1 MRKQEKPSLNKKKE
15 NFRKLQNKR
24 RAADSIWPNKNEKTC
39 FKSLMTFTFWK
50 KNKRNTLMNMLN
62 TAKKKDIKEI
72 FNMILIIILNKKIK
86 KLFKKLKIKLIP
98 EKVITNTQ
106 VKLQSNNIL
115 LNQQEFLVNTAK
127 VHQYYKIQNIQIF
140 CLPIVVRVLLAKL
153 CS

>member
-1 MRKQEKPSLNKKKE
+1 
-15 NFRKLQNKR
+15 
-24 RAADSIWPNKNEKTC
+24 
-39 FKSLMTFTFWK
+39 MTFTFWK